1 MGDEERTDEFEKQ
14 LKAAMARGEAPAWFE
29 ARVMNAV
36 NQSGA
41 LKSRQGMA
49 LPHRGWRWVTAGA
62 AAVVM
67 ITAWNEW
74 AHHIALE
81 HIKQAHMDA
90 EEREAGE
97 AAKAKLL
104 LAMKITSAKLA
115 EIQAKVD
122 EAQRND

>member
-14 LKAAMARGEAPAWFE
+14 LKAALAREEAPAWFE

-49 LPHRGWRWVTAGA
+49 LPHRRWQWVTAAA
-62 AAVVM
+62 AAVIM
-67 ITAWNEW
+67 IAAGNEW
-74 AHHIALE
+74 AHHVALE

-90 EEREAGE
+90 DQRAAGQ

-104 LAMKITSAKLA
+104 LAMRITSTKLA
-115 EIQAKVD
+115 EIQQKVD